1 MSSKSLVI
9 ALALFLCG
17 MTVPTSAR
25 PAIQGEALRPGEYV
39 WTPQLAPSGPMVV
52 VVSLPRQQAYVYRN
66 GVRIGVSTVSTGKS
80 GHETPAGVY
89 TILQKHR
96 EHYSNLY
103 DNAPM
108 PYMQRLTWSGIALH
122 AGRVPGYPASHGCIR
137 LPMQFAERLFAETM
151 PGTVVVVAAS
161 GISPPSVTS
170 PGLFVP
176 IDTSTGAARPAAP
189 SATAD
194 HVWNPEL
201 APDGPITVLLSTSDR
216 KVVVIRNAIQIGQ
229 AVLKVEGAPLRG
241 THAYVLLEGAGNG
254 PSPIIADRP
263 ALRWMSISV
272 PDGAADAFALRDAMS
287 SGRISLSQD
296 FLRSLH
302 DALRPGATVIATDEP
317 LSPHEAEW
325 TVMETAQ
332 PAATNPK

>member
-1 MSSKSLVI
+1 MSLKCFVI
-9 ALALFLCG
+9 ALAILCG
-17 MTVPTSAR
+17 VTTVTSAR
-25 PAIQGEALRPGEYV
+25 LATQVESLRPGEYV

-66 GVRIGVSTVSTGKS
+66 GARIGVSTVSTGKS

-137 LPMQFAERLFAETM
+137 LPAEFAERLFAETV

-170 PGLFVP
+170 PGLFAP
-176 IDTSTGAARPAAP
+176 IDTSTGAAWTEASP
-189 SATAD
+189 ATAD
-194 HVWNPEL
+194 YVWNPEL
-201 APDGPITVLLSTSDR
+201 APEGPITVLLSTRDR
-216 KVVVIRNAIQIGQ
+216 KVVVIRNAVQIGQ
-229 AVLKVEGAPLRG
+229 AVLKVEGAPLQG
-241 THAYVLLEGAGNG
+241 THAYVLLEGMGDG
-254 PSPIIADRP
+254 PSRIIAGRP
-263 ALRWMSISV
+263 ALRWMSLSV
-272 PDGAADAFALRDAMS
+272 PDGETDSFALRDAVS
-287 SGRISLSQD
+287 SGRISLSQE
-296 FLRSLH
+296 FLRFLH
-302 DALRPGATVIATDEP
+302 DALRPGATIIATDEP
-317 LSPHEAEW
+317 LSPREIER
-325 TVMETAQ
+325 TVMETVPSAGV
-332 PAATNPK
+332 NPK